1 MVAEATRRALLPR
14 TPLLNTSVNK
24 LLVDALAGAAW
35 HHGSQVG
42 QTDHRQQAMPLTP
55 GGRETDMPP
64 GLEENRRLVRR
75 YFDLL
80 NGSDLARL
88 EEILSPDVVFFG
100 PRAPEG
106 IRGREAFIE
115 FVAALRRDSPDLRF
129 TEGEM
134 VVEGNRVASVFTMT
148 RTHTSEEGQAKE
160 IVTEGMDLFHIADG
174 RIQKINAYLDRL
186 SMLVEMGLV
195 SPPAQM

>member
-1 MVAEATRRALLPR
+1 M
-14 TPLLNTSVNK
+14 
-24 LLVDALAGAAW
+24 
-35 HHGSQVG
+35 
-42 QTDHRQQAMPLTP
+42 
-55 GGRETDMPP
+55 
-64 GLEENRRLVRR
+64 VRR

-80 NGSDLARL
+80 NGSDLSGL

-106 IRGREAFIE
+106 IYGREAFIE
-115 FVAALRRDSPDLRF
+115 FLATLRRDSPDLRF

-134 VVEGNRVASVFTMT
+134 VVEVNRVASVFTMT
-148 RTHTSEEGQAKE
+148 RTHSREEGHTKVIA
-160 IVTEGMDLFHIADG
+160 TEGMDLFHIADV
-174 RIQKINAYLDRL
+174 RIQRITAYFDRL

>member
-1 MVAEATRRALLPR
+1 
-14 TPLLNTSVNK
+14 
-24 LLVDALAGAAW
+24 
-35 HHGSQVG
+35 
-42 QTDHRQQAMPLTP
+42 
-55 GGRETDMPP
+55 MPP
-64 GLEENRRLVRR
+64 DLEENRRLVRR

-80 NGSDLARL
+80 SGSDLSRVG
-88 EEILSPDVVFFG
+88 EIVSPDVVFFG

-115 FVAALRRDSPDLRF
+115 FLVALRHDSPDLRF

-148 RTHTSEEGQAKE
+148 RTHTSEEGQAKV

-186 SMLVEMGLV
+186 STLVEMGLI
-195 SPPAQM
+195 SPPAQI

>member
-1 MVAEATRRALLPR
+1 
-14 TPLLNTSVNK
+14 
-24 LLVDALAGAAW
+24 
-35 HHGSQVG
+35 
-42 QTDHRQQAMPLTP
+42 LTP
-55 GGRETDMPP
+55 GGRETDMPQD
-64 GLEENRRLVRR
+64 LEENRRLVRR

-80 NGSDLARL
+80 NGSDLSRVG
-88 EEILSPDVVFFG
+88 EVVSPDVVFFG

-115 FVAALRRDSPDLRF
+115 FLVALRRDSPNLRF

-134 VVEGNRVASVFTMT
+134 VVEKNRVASVFTMT
-148 RTHTSEEGQAKE
+148 RTHTSGEGHAKV
-160 IVTEGMDLFHIADG
+160 IATEGMDLFHIVDG

-186 SMLVEMGLV
+186 STLVEMGLV

>member
-1 MVAEATRRALLPR
+1 VTALMQPATP
-14 TPLLNTSVNK
+14 
-24 LLVDALAGAAW
+24 W

-42 QTDHRQQAMPLTP
+42 WTDHSRQAMHSTP
-55 GGRETDMPP
+55 AGGRQRYATGPRRE
-64 GLEENRRLVRR
+64 RRLVRR

-80 NGSDLARL
+80 NGSDLSGL

-106 IRGREAFIE
+106 IYGREAFIE
-115 FVAALRRDSPDLRF
+115 FLATLRRDSPDLRF

-134 VVEGNRVASVFTMT
+134 VVEGNRVASVFSM
-148 RTHTSEEGQAKE
+148 RSTHSSEEGGAKV
-160 IVTEGMDLFHIADG
+160 IATEGMDLFHIADG
-174 RIQKINAYLDRL
+174 RIQRITAYFDRL